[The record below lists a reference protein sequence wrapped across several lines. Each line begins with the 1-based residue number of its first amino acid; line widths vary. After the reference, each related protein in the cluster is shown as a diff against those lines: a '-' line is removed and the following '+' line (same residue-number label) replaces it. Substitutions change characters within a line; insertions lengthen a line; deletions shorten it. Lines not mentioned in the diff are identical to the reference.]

1 MVWYLIAG
9 ARSMEWET
17 GSRCISDVVPTLLE
31 LLQKFDSILHMAKMS
46 AISGVSDPGLSS
58 YKLSVAPVL
67 APTILY
73 IDLVGMSFYSCAE
86 VELHATFFF

>member
-1 MVWYLIAG
+1 MDGSAHAQKITVMVWYLIAG

-58 YKLSVAPVL
+58 YNVFRWL
-67 APTILY
+67 
-73 IDLVGMSFYSCAE
+73 
-86 VELHATFFF
+86 